1 MYSPYIMY
9 NVRQALG
16 YDPDDDSKDSV
27 ICKTYSRTEILG
39 LFLQWE
45 GIIVFEYKVIN
56 AIEDIF
62 EVVLEE

>member
-16 YDPDDDSKDSV
+16 YDSDDDSKDSE
-27 ICKTYSRTEILG
+27 ICKTYSKMEILA

-45 GIIVFEYKVIN
+45 GILGYEYKIRN
-56 AIEDIF
+56 AVEDIF
-62 EVVLEE
+62 EVELEE